1 MSMAYIRRHYGVPA
15 KRGVR
20 VIANGRPGTITSA
33 DGARLRVRLAG
44 DTRSTV
50 HHPTWRM
57 QYPEAAP

>member
-1 MSMAYIRRHYGVPA
+1 MAYIRRHYGVPA
-15 KRGVR
+15 RRGVR

-33 DGARLRVRLAG
+33 DGARLRIRLTG

-50 HHPTWRM
+50 HHPTWRI

>member
-1 MSMAYIRRHYGVPA
+1 MAYIRRHYGVPA

-20 VIANGRPGTITSA
+20 IIANGRPGTITST
-33 DGARLRVRLAG
+33 DGARLRVRLTG

-50 HHPTWRM
+50 HHPTWRV